1 MPAKPS
7 APRRAQ
13 PAPAADATGGRAAAP
28 VVFAG
33 EFRHTM
39 DPKHRVTIP
48 ARWRRAE
55 VGGPPDEYFL
65 LPSPKN
71 DYLQAYPPVEFEA
84 VKRQVSES
92 LAVPAQDKQIF
103 IRRFYAKA
111 QHCPL
116 DRQGRL
122 LVPDD
127 LRRIA
132 GVDDEL
138 LLVGAHSRFEIWNP
152 ARWSRTDADDQAIY
166 LQVAKLV
173 GL

>member
-1 MPAKPS
+1 MPAPPAERRS
-7 APRRAQ
+7 RRDAAPGLAV
-13 PAPAADATGGRAAAP
+13 AAAP

-33 EFRHTM
+33 EFRHAM

-48 ARWRRAE
+48 ARWRRADA
-55 VGGPPDEYFL
+55 VGGADEYFL
-65 LPSPKN
+65 IPSQEN
-71 DYLQAYPPVEFEA
+71 DYLQGYPPAEFEA
-84 VKRQVSES
+84 VARRVSENP
-92 LAVPAQDKQIF
+92 VIPPRDKQIF
-103 IRRFYAKA
+103 IRGFYGKA

-132 GVDDEL
+132 GLGDDL
-138 LLVGAHSRFEIWNP
+138 LLIGAHSRFEIWNP
-152 ARWSRTDADDQAIY
+152 ARWRQVDVDAQATY
-166 LQVAKLV
+166 RQVANLV

>member
-1 MPAKPS
+1 M
-7 APRRAQ
+7 
-13 PAPAADATGGRAAAP
+13 AAAP

-48 ARWRRAE
+48 ARWRRADA
-55 VGGPPDEYFL
+55 GGPPDEYFL
-65 LPSPKN
+65 LPSQEN
-71 DYLQAYPPVEFEA
+71 DYLQGFPPAEFEA
-84 VKRQVSES
+84 VARRVSDN
-92 LAVPAQDKQIF
+92 PAIPPRDKQIF

-127 LRRIA
+127 LRRVA
-132 GVDDEL
+132 GLEDDL
-138 LLVGAHSRFEIWNP
+138 LLIGAHSRFEIWSP
-152 ARWSRTDADDQAIY
+152 ARWSRADADDQTTY
-166 LQVAKLV
+166 RQVANLV

>member
-1 MPAKPS
+1 MPVKPS
-7 APRRAQ
+7 DRPRRRDAG
-13 PAPAADATGGRAAAP
+13 PGVAGAAGNGGAA
-28 VVFAG
+28 VFAG

-48 ARWRRAE
+48 ARWRRADA
-55 VGGPPDEYFL
+55 GGPPDEYFL
-65 LPSPKN
+65 LPSQES
-71 DYLQAYPPVEFEA
+71 DYLQGFPPAEFEA
-84 VKRQVSES
+84 VARRVNDNPTVS
-92 LAVPAQDKQIF
+92 PRDKQIF

-122 LVPDD
+122 LVPDE
-127 LRRIA
+127 LRQIA
-132 GVDDEL
+132 GLEDDL

-152 ARWSRTDADDQAIY
+152 ARWTRVDADDQATY
-166 LQVAKLV
+166 RQVANLV